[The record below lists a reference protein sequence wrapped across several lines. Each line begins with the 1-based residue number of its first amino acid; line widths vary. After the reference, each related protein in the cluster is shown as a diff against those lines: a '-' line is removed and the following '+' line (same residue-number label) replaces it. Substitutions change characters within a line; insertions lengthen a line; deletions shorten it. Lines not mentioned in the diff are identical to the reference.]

1 MNRNN
6 IWIHVGLATVLITI
20 AAVLGQIERWKAAL
34 NVSDG
39 TQPAPAAKRAS
50 DDPIVKNSMPEVLVR
65 FRHGVTLSQ
74 IRNIAAANNDALSDE
89 IESVDGL
96 SVIDDLDDVDAQS
109 VADQYAA
116 MNDLVLYAEP
126 NQTVSIEG
134 PEEEYYEAF
143 KMSELRRRLS
153 ELRERDLRY
162 QDLLYRYEEAGLDS
176 EVPNDPQFGEQWALN
191 NLGQDGGKQRADI
204 DALEAWQKTK
214 GSEDV
219 VVAVLD
225 TGVDFT
231 HIDLRENMWIRPK
244 NVPAYTDDELG
255 AFNDINGYNGTDK
268 IEDPMDD
275 NGHGTHCAGIIG
287 AEGDNGEGI
296 AGINWHVKIMPLKFL
311 GRGGFGSVD
320 DAIEAINYAI
330 DRKNHGVNV
339 RIISASWGSR
349 QKSQALEDT
358 IRAAGEAG
366 ILFVA
371 AAGNDGSNNDRRPH
385 YPSNYDLP
393 NVISV
398 AALDRNDELAGFS
411 NFGVKTVH
419 IAAPGKDILSTWL
432 GDNYREASGTSMAT
446 PYVSGVAALIVANEP
461 KITMEKLRER
471 LLKTADKLD
480 SLDGKIA
487 TGGRV
492 CAANALAGHILNHLQ
507 H

>member
-6 IWIHVGLATVLITI
+6 IWIHVGIATVLITI

-34 NVSDG
+34 NSSDISQQ
-39 TQPAPAAKRAS
+39 TQIEKRSS
-50 DDPIVKNSMPEVLVR
+50 DDPIVKNSRPEVLVR
-65 FRHGVTLSQ
+65 FKHGVSLSQ
-74 IRNIAAANNDALSDE
+74 IRDIASANHDVLKDE
-89 IESVDGL
+89 IEAVDGL
-96 SVIDDLDDVDAQS
+96 SVIDDLDNADAGT
-109 VADQYAA
+109 VASQYAA
-116 MNDLVLYAEP
+116 MTDSVAYAEP
-126 NQTVSIEG
+126 NYKIKLDDPDLTAA
-134 PEEEYYEAF
+134 PHDLL
-143 KMSELRRRLS
+143 LRS
-153 ELRERDLRY
+153 SDDERDTR
-162 QDLLYRYEEAGLDS
+162 
-176 EVPNDPQFGEQWALN
+176 PNDPQFDEQWALN
-191 NLGQDGGKQRADI
+191 NLGQDGGKERADL
-204 DALEAWQKTK
+204 DALEAWLTTK
-214 GSEDV
+214 GSENV

-231 HIDLRENMWIRPK
+231 HVDLVNNMWIRPE

-255 AFNDINGYNGTDK
+255 TFNDLNGYNGTDN
-268 IEDPMDD
+268 IADPMDD

-330 DRKNHGVNV
+330 DRKEHGVNI
-339 RIISASWGSR
+339 RIISASWGSTM
-349 QKSQALEDT
+349 KSKALEDT
-358 IRAAGEAG
+358 IRAAGDEG

-371 AAGNDGSNNDRRPH
+371 AAGNDGSNNDKRAH

-398 AALDRNDELAGFS
+398 AALDRNDQLAGFS
-411 NFGVKTVH
+411 NYGVKSVH

-432 GDNYREASGTSMAT
+432 NGNYREASGTSMAT
-446 PYVSGVAALIVANEP
+446 PYVSGVAALIIAKEP
-461 KITMEKLRER
+461 KISMEKLRDR
-471 LLKTADKLD
+471 LLNTADKLD
-480 SLDGKIA
+480 SLDGKVA

-492 CAANALAGHILNHLQ
+492 CAANALAGRVLNHLQ